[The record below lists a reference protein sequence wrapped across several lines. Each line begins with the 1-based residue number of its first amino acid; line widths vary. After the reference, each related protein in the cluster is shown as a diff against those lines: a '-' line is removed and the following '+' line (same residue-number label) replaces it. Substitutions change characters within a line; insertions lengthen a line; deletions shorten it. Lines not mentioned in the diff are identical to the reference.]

1 MDVPAFPTQ
10 QVLLDQAPCGVLVC
24 VQGRVV
30 WANRTLFELLDAEAD
45 DLAGLTAAAA
55 AGTRFAALFGCEGR
69 FAVTDQGGMT
79 RWLKRIPAATPVTLD
94 HWEYFVDITREV
106 ELAQEVAA
114 LEVRDSETGVL
125 NRRGI
130 LSALDKQLART
141 RRYGNPLAIACLEF
155 RADDTPE
162 ASMPAFVALV
172 QELRAQLRWVDE
184 VGRLD
189 RSRVLL
195 ILPETDEASAARL
208 LQTLQHDRIE
218 PLQRGRAWAV
228 AIAVTAWRK
237 GDDQRRL
244 LERLGWPPDSAS
256 E

>member
-1 MDVPAFPTQ
+1 
-10 QVLLDQAPCGVLVC
+10 
-24 VQGRVV
+24 VV
-30 WANRTLFELLDAEAD
+30 WANRTLLDLLDAEAYE
-45 DLAGLTAAAA
+45 LAGLTA
-55 AGTRFAALFGCEGR
+55 GTADPRFAALFGCEER
-69 FAVTDQGGMT
+69 FAVTDQGGMP
-79 RWLKRIPAATPVTLD
+79 RWLKRIPAVTPTTLD
-94 HWEYFVDITREV
+94 HWAYFVDITREV

-130 LSALDKQLART
+130 LAALDKQVART

-155 RADDTPE
+155 RAHDASE
-162 ASMPAFVALV
+162 ASMPAFIALV

-189 RSRVLL
+189 RTRVLL

-218 PLQRGRAWAV
+218 PLQRGLDWAA

-244 LERLGWPPDSAS
+244 LERLGWPPAATP